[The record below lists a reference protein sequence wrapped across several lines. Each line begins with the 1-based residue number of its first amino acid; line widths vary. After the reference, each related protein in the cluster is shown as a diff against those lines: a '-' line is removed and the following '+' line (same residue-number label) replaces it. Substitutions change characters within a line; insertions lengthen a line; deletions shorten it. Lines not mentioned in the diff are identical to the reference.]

1 MLILFSK
8 EKIVSYFIAFSTIVF
23 LLCLSATNI
32 YKQETVESSSKA
44 TYYNNTNHKNV
55 IVDSE

>member
-32 YKQETVESSSKA
+32 YKQETIESSSKA
-44 TYYNNTNHKNV
+44 THYNNETNKNV
-55 IVDSE
+55 IVESE